1 MIEENKVPASIA
13 KFDYNT
19 TILNKVAE
27 DARAIDITD
36 MAQVEEKKKELVTLR
51 GKIETQGRGFREQ
64 AIANNKII
72 QKEEN
77 YYVAIIEP
85 IEIEYKEILKKEEA
99 RKLIEIR
106 KELLPMK
113 KKQLQFLIKIE
124 LTDDDTLL
132 AMDDDQWIAYYNS
145 QFKLNEERIQ
155 HDEIMARREKERK
168 EREVQIRAEMDEK
181 AKIDAELALKRAE
194 KDKINAV
201 LAEKVKAEQLV
212 RDKINAVQ
220 AEKLKA
226 EQLVRKQKEMADKAK
241 QDELQAFKDK
251 TDKEVADKARLDA
264 NKKYQEFLSSN
275 NYNEGTDIVQNSG
288 GKIKI
293 YRLVAVY
300 N

>member
-1 MIEENKVPASIA
+1 MIEENKVPAFVV
-13 KFDYNT
+13 KFNYNT
-19 TILNKVAE
+19 AILDFIAS
-27 DARAIDITD
+27 DARAID
-36 MAQVEEKKKELVTLR
+36 VSNFEEVSVKVKELVKIR
-51 GKIETQGRGFREQ
+51 RAIQAQGKSFRDESN
-64 AIANNKII
+64 AFNRRISEEEDMYVKMI
-72 QKEEN
+72 Q
-77 YYVAIIEP
+77 P
-85 IEIEYKEILKKEEA
+85 IEIEYKEVLAKEEA
-99 RKLIEIR
+99 RKLVEIR

-181 AKIDAELALKRAE
+181 AKLDAELALKQAE
-194 KDKINAV
+194 KD
-201 LAEKVKAEQLV
+201 Q
-212 RDKINAVQ
+212 INAVQ

-251 TDKEVADKARLDA
+251 ADKEVADKARLDA

-275 NYNEGTDIVQNSG
+275 NYNEGTDIIQNTG
-288 GKIKI
+288 GKIKV

>member
-1 MIEENKVPASIA
+1 MIEENKVPAFVV
-13 KFDYNT
+13 KFNYNT
-19 TILNKVAE
+19 AILDFIAS
-27 DARAIDITD
+27 DARAID
-36 MAQVEEKKKELVTLR
+36 VSNFEEVSVKVKELVKIR
-51 GKIETQGRGFREQ
+51 RAIQAQGKSFRDESN
-64 AIANNKII
+64 AFNRRISEEEDMYVKMI
-72 QKEEN
+72 Q
-77 YYVAIIEP
+77 P
-85 IEIEYKEILKKEEA
+85 IEIEYKEVLAKEEA
-99 RKLIEIR
+99 RKLVEIR

-132 AMDDDQWIAYYNS
+132 AMDDNHWIAYYNS

-181 AKIDAELALKRAE
+181 ARLDAELALKQAE
-194 KDKINAV
+194 KD
-201 LAEKVKAEQLV
+201 Q
-212 RDKINAVQ
+212 INAVQ

-226 EQLVRKQKEMADKAK
+226 EQLVRKQKEMAK

-251 TDKEVADKARLDA
+251 ADKEVADKSKLDA

-275 NYNEGTDIVQNSG
+275 NYNEGTDIIQNTG